1 MEDIFGMQKAHG
13 SLHQDEWFTLHP
25 FIQWLSHKGCRF
37 RDGRLRLI
45 SSLPGKVWSCIS
57 LSNGLNIS
65 QLNIMG
71 WIISFPL
78 ETVPVHIE
86 KISDWKSGW
95 GKDKDITASEL
106 QSYRGNGKIFGFSKP
121 YVYIHWNYTDTG
133 TQVSPLPDGWHN
145 HLCFCGFHRTKE
157 VLKCWCCTMLDSGCK
172 GQLPLRI

>member
-13 SLHQDEWFTLHP
+13 SLHQDECFTLHP
-25 FIQWLSHKGCRF
+25 FIQWLSHKGCHF

-45 SSLPGKVWSCIS
+45 FSLPGKVWSCIS
-57 LSNGLNIS
+57 HTNGLNIS

-106 QSYRGNGKIFGFSKP
+106 QSYRGNGKKYLASVNLICIFTE
-121 YVYIHWNYTDTG
+121 IIQTLELR
-133 TQVSPLPDGWHN
+133 SPLCQMGGTTICVSVD
-145 HLCFCGFHRTKE
+145 FI
-157 VLKCWCCTMLDSGCK
+157 
-172 GQLPLRI
+172 GQKRS